1 MRNHDTIQTTRIGAI
16 GPMNNENRTVSSRNR
31 VAVVTGGGQGI
42 GRQICL
48 KLAKSGT
55 EVVIFDVNERTLHE
69 AVEEIR
75 MVGGQALAFEVNVTD
90 YQEVKRAVSSVID
103 KCKGIDIL
111 VNNAGIARDSLLL
124 RMRTSDWS
132 NVIDVNLTGTFNC
145 LRVVARGMVRRRYG
159 RIVNISSIIGLR
171 GNIGQ
176 ANYSA
181 SKAGLIG
188 LTKSSARELGRY
200 GISVNAVAPG
210 FIDTAM
216 TRELE
221 KESVDRIVS
230 QIPLLRIG
238 RPQEVASLV
247 AYLASNEAGYI
258 TGEVI
263 RIDGGMAM

>member
-1 MRNHDTIQTTRIGAI
+1 MNFKNRLAI
-16 GPMNNENRTVSSRNR
+16 
-31 VAVVTGGGQGI
+31 VTGGGQGI
-42 GRQICL
+42 GKEICL
-48 KLAKSGT
+48 KLARSKA
-55 EVVIFDVNERTLHE
+55 EVIIFDVNEESFNKT
-69 AVEEIR
+69 VEEIR
-75 MVGGQALAFEVNVTD
+75 AMEGKILAFKVDVTK
-90 YQEVKRAVSSVID
+90 YEEVKKAVRYVID
-103 KCKGIDIL
+103 KYKGIDIL

-124 RMRTSDWS
+124 RMKKENWHK
-132 NVIDVNLTGTFNC
+132 VLDVNLTGVFNC
-145 LRVVARGMVRRRYG
+145 LKAVIRCMMKQRYG

-181 SKAGLIG
+181 AKAGIIG
-188 LTKSSARELGRY
+188 LTKSAARELGRY

-216 TRELE
+216 TRELD
-221 KESVDRIVS
+221 KEIVDKITS

-238 RPQEVASLV
+238 KPEEVASLV
-247 AYLASNEAGYI
+247 AYLASEEAGYI

>member
-1 MRNHDTIQTTRIGAI
+1 MNLKNRLAI
-16 GPMNNENRTVSSRNR
+16 
-31 VAVVTGGGQGI
+31 VTGGGQGI
-42 GRQICL
+42 GKEICL
-48 KLAKSGT
+48 ELVRSKAK
-55 EVVIFDVNERTLHE
+55 VIIFDVNEESFNKT
-69 AVEEIR
+69 VEEIR
-75 MVGGQALAFEVNVTD
+75 AIEGEILAFKVDVTK
-90 YQEVKRAVSSVID
+90 YEEVKKAVSYVID
-103 KCKGIDIL
+103 KYKGIDIL

-124 RMRTSDWS
+124 RMKKENWHK
-132 NVIDVNLTGTFNC
+132 VLDVNLTGVFNC
-145 LRVVARGMVRRRYG
+145 LKAVIRCMMKQRYG

-181 SKAGLIG
+181 AKAGIIG
-188 LTKSSARELGRY
+188 LTKSAARELGRY

-216 TRELE
+216 TRELD
-221 KESVDRIVS
+221 KEIVDKITS

-238 RPQEVASLV
+238 KPEEVASLV
-247 AYLASNEAGYI
+247 TYLASEEAGYI

>member
-1 MRNHDTIQTTRIGAI
+1 MNFKNRLAI
-16 GPMNNENRTVSSRNR
+16 
-31 VAVVTGGGQGI
+31 VTGGGQGI
-42 GRQICL
+42 GKEICL
-48 KLAKSGT
+48 KLARSKA
-55 EVVIFDVNERTLHE
+55 EVIIFDVNEESFNKT
-69 AVEEIR
+69 VEEIR
-75 MVGGQALAFEVNVTD
+75 AMEGKILAFKVDVTK
-90 YQEVKRAVSSVID
+90 YEEVKKAVRYVID
-103 KCKGIDIL
+103 KYKGIDIL

-124 RMRTSDWS
+124 RMKKENWHK
-132 NVIDVNLTGTFNC
+132 VLDVNLTGVFNC
-145 LRVVARGMVRRRYG
+145 LKAVIRCMMKQRYG

-181 SKAGLIG
+181 AKAGIIG
-188 LTKSSARELGRY
+188 LTKSAARELGRY

-216 TRELE
+216 TRELD
-221 KESVDRIVS
+221 KEIVDKIIS

-238 RPQEVASLV
+238 KPEEVASLV
-247 AYLASNEAGYI
+247 AYLASEGAGYI

>member
-1 MRNHDTIQTTRIGAI
+1 MNFKNRLAI
-16 GPMNNENRTVSSRNR
+16 
-31 VAVVTGGGQGI
+31 VTGGGQGI
-42 GRQICL
+42 GKEICL
-48 KLAKSGT
+48 KLVRSEAK
-55 EVVIFDVNERTLHE
+55 VIIFDVNKESFNKT
-69 AVEEIR
+69 VEEIR
-75 MVGGQALAFEVNVTD
+75 AIEGKILAFKVDVTK
-90 YQEVKRAVSSVID
+90 YEEVKKAVSYVID
-103 KCKGIDIL
+103 KYKGIDIL

-124 RMRTSDWS
+124 RMKKENWHK
-132 NVIDVNLTGTFNC
+132 VLDVNLTGVFNC
-145 LRVVARGMVRRRYG
+145 LKAVIRCMMKQRYG

-181 SKAGLIG
+181 AKAGIIG
-188 LTKSSARELGRY
+188 LTKSAARELGRY

-216 TRELE
+216 TSQLD
-221 KESVDRIVS
+221 KEIVDKITS

-238 RPQEVASLV
+238 KPEEVASLV
-247 AYLASNEAGYI
+247 AYLASEEAGYI